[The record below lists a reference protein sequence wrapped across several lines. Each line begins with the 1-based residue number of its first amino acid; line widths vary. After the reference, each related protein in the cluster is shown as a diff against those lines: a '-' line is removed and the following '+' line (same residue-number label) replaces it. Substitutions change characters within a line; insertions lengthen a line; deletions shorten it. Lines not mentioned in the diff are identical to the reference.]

1 MTSYLRRVD
10 APALE
15 EFLRELG
22 ALRGMCAN
30 QTREV
35 VADLCGLVACIVAEA
50 VLQATEEMKEAV
62 VVASF
67 DVLDHQRAWIFE
79 TVRRQIASTQ

>member
-1 MTSYLRRVD
+1 MTTYLT
-10 APALE
+10 AEGALALE

-22 ALRGMCAN
+22 ALRGMGVN

-35 VADLCGLVACIVAEA
+35 VADLCGLVACIVAES

-79 TVRRQIASTQ
+79 QIGRQMACPQ

>member
-10 APALE
+10 ALALE

-22 ALRGMCAN
+22 ALRGMGLN
-30 QTREV
+30 QTQEV

-62 VVASF
+62 VVAGF
-67 DVLDHQRAWIFE
+67 DVLDQQRAWIFE
-79 TVRRQIASTQ
+79 SVRRQMECVQ